1 MVFDEFDL
9 DLLKEI
15 SNIGAGNAAG
25 SLSALVGQ
33 EIDISVPNCSMVG
46 FSKIADVMGGPENVL
61 VGILVQLGG
70 DFEGFILM
78 MQEMDDAA
86 KTLKLLMNLDE
97 LPGPE
102 LSLEELEPMKEVC
115 NILVGSYVSALTS
128 MTGLKIVPSV
138 PSMTVDMAMAIMN
151 VPALV
156 YGEVGEYVLV
166 LDTKFGG
173 KSEEENINGHFLLIP
188 TIESFETL
196 KKALMG

>member
-25 SLSALVGQ
+25 SLSALIGQ
-33 EIDISVPNCSMVG
+33 EVDISVPSCSMVG
-46 FSKIADVMGGPENVL
+46 FNKIGDVLGGPENVL
-61 VGILVQLGG
+61 VGILVQMSGE
-70 DFEGFILM
+70 FEGFILM
-78 MQEMDDAA
+78 MLELDDAA

-97 LPGPE
+97 VPGPD
-102 LSLEELEPMKEVC
+102 LTLDELEPMKEVC
-115 NILVGSYVSALTS
+115 NILVGAYVSAITS
-128 MTGLKIVPSV
+128 MTGLKIIPSV
-138 PSMTVDMAMAIMN
+138 PSMTMDMAMAIMN

-166 LDTKFGG
+166 LDTKFRGVD
-173 KSEEENINGHFLLIP
+173 KTENINGHFLLIP
-188 TIESFETL
+188 TIESFEIL

>member
-1 MVFDEFDL
+1 
-9 DLLKEI
+9 
-15 SNIGAGNAAG
+15 
-25 SLSALVGQ
+25 
-33 EIDISVPNCSMVG
+33 MVG
-46 FSKIADVMGGPENVL
+46 FSKIADLLGGPENVL
-61 VGILVQLGG
+61 LGILVQLSG

-78 MQEMDDAA
+78 IQELDDAA
-86 KTLKLLMNLDE
+86 KTLKLLMNME
-97 LPGPE
+97 ETPGSN

-115 NILVGSYVSALTS
+115 NILVGAYVSAITS

-173 KSEEENINGHFLLIP
+173 KAEDIKGHFLLIP
-188 TIESFETL
+188 TIESFEIL

>member
-9 DLLKEI
+9 DILKEI

-25 SLSALVGQ
+25 SLSALIGE
-33 EIDISVPNCSMVG
+33 EIDISVPSCSMVG
-46 FSKIADVMGGPENVL
+46 FGKITDVLGGPENVVL
-61 VGILVQLGG
+61 GILVQLSG

-78 MQEMDDAA
+78 IQELDDAA
-86 KTLKLLMNLDE
+86 KTLKLLLNLEGATDT
-97 LPGPE
+97 
-102 LSLEELEPMKEVC
+102 LSMEELEPMKEVC
-115 NILVGSYVSALTS
+115 NILVGAYVSALTS
-128 MTGLKIVPSV
+128 MTGLKIIPSV

-173 KSEEENINGHFLLIP
+173 KAENIQGHFLLIP
-188 TIESFETL
+188 TIESFEIL

>member
-33 EIDISVPNCSMVG
+33 EIDISVPNCSKVG
-46 FSKIADVMGGPENVL
+46 FSQIADVLGGPENVL
-61 VGILVQLGG
+61 MGILVQLSG
-70 DFEGFILM
+70 DFDGFILM
-78 MQEMDDAA
+78 MQELGDAA
-86 KTLKLLMNLDE
+86 KTLKLLMNLE
-97 LPGPE
+97 ETPGPD
-102 LSLEELEPMKEVC
+102 LSLDELEPMKEVC
-115 NILVGSYVSALTS
+115 NILVGAYVSALTS
-128 MTGLKIVPSV
+128 MTGLKIMPSV

-156 YGEVGEYVLV
+156 YGEVGEFVLV

-173 KSEEENINGHFLLIP
+173 KAEDIQGHFLLIP
-188 TIESFETL
+188 TLESFEIL